1 MIKDYYKLKIK
12 GPRFNR
18 FINTLISFKI
28 YFDYSSIKKDEC
40 IIIVDSDNY
49 EKIKKLKTSYNIEV
63 INTYGPV
70 KYKRLLKKY
79 SLFLGAVFLTY
90 LLLTF
95 LSSLIF
101 RVEILHSNK
110 EIRDL
115 VRRDLYEYNI
125 RPYRFK
131 KSFKKREEILDKILE
146 REKDKLE
153 WLEIKVSG
161 TTYIVN
167 VEERKKNNIKT
178 VEGEQDVVAK
188 KDAMI
193 LRIEAE
199 HGEVQKK
206 KYDYVKRGDVII
218 SGFIKNKEDY
228 VSKVRAEGTVF
239 GEVWYNVS
247 VLIPKTYKETL
258 YTNKEN
264 TILQFKFLNKK
275 YNLFSRYTEYES
287 DNKFVINN
295 NILPVSFGIVKLKE
309 VKNTYHKYNINNIDN
324 KALKVAS
331 SKLLSQLGKRDT
343 IISKKV
349 LKRYEKK
356 GKILVDVFFKVS
368 EDITDYVSIKDKEIP
383 KNEEEE

>member
-12 GPRFNR
+12 GRDFNR

-49 EKIKKLKTSYNIEV
+49 EKIKKLKTSYKIEV

-79 SLFLGAVFLTY
+79 SLFLGAIFLTY

-101 RVEILHSNK
+101 RVEILHTNK

-125 RPYRFK
+125 KPYRFK

-146 REKDKLE
+146 KEKEKLE

-167 VEERKKNNIKT
+167 VEERKKNK
-178 VEGEQDVVAK
+178 VKVLDGEQDIVAK

-228 VSKVRAEGTVF
+228 VSKVRAEGVVF

-247 VLIPKTYKETL
+247 VLIPKVYKETL

-264 TILQFKFLNKK
+264 TVLQFKYLNKD
-275 YNLFSRYTEYES
+275 YNLFSKYKEYES

-309 VKNTYHKYNINNIDN
+309 VKNTYHKYNINNVDN
-324 KALKVAS
+324 VALKIAS
-331 SKLLSQLGKRDT
+331 DKLLSQLGNRDT